1 MSGGGPA
8 RLPATVI
15 GGWLGAGKTTLVN
28 HLLRH
33 AGGRRIAV
41 LVNDFGEV
49 SIDADL
55 IEGAEGGVLSL
66 AGGCMC
72 CSWGEDL
79 FGTLARVRDRQ
90 PAPDVLLVETSGVAQ
105 PATVARLLRLA
116 PDLDVEGVVVLVD
129 AETVRERAA
138 DRYVGELVR
147 QQLAEADLLLL
158 NKLDLVTPGQAV
170 EVMQWLGAQ
179 VPGVRVV
186 PAEQGRVEPGVVLGV
201 GLELASESGSG
212 SGSRSVSES
221 GSDSD
226 SGPGPGP
233 GSGSSSADAEWPAA
247 GSAVEAPSQGAWQP
261 RAWQPLARDA
271 GTRFESGSQRHD
283 GPVDVAALAREL
295 CAPGSRIVRAKGVL
309 TNLDGQPVLLQVV
322 GRRAHIGPAPPGAA
336 QVGVL
341 VWIAVR

>member
-1 MSGGGPA
+1 MSGGPGPQA
-8 RLPATVI
+8 APLPATVI

-55 IEGAEGGVLSL
+55 IEGADGGVLSL

-79 FGTLARVRDRQ
+79 FGTLARVRARQ
-90 PAPDVLLVETSGVAQ
+90 PAPEVLLVETSGVAQ

-116 PDLDVEGVVVLVD
+116 PDLEVEGVVVLVD

-138 DRYVGELVR
+138 DRYVGDLVR

-158 NKLDLVTPGQAV
+158 NKLDLVTPDQAA
-170 EVMQWLGAQ
+170 EVAQWLGTQ
-179 VPGVRVV
+179 VPGVRVA
-186 PAEQGRVEPGVVLGV
+186 PADRGRVEPAVVLGV
-201 GLELASESGSG
+201 GLERERVPESGSG
-212 SGSRSVSES
+212 SG
-221 GSDSD
+221 
-226 SGPGPGP
+226 P
-233 GSGSSSADAEWPAA
+233 GSGSIRADADSRAA
-247 GSAVEAPSQGAWQP
+247 GRAVEAASHSAWQP
-261 RAWQPLARDA
+261 RVWQSLARDA
-271 GTRFESGSQRHD
+271 GTRFESGSQRHER
-283 GPVDVAALAREL
+283 PVDVAALAREL

-309 TNLDGQPVLLQVV
+309 IGLDGQPVLLQVV
-322 GRRAHIGPAPPGAA
+322 GRRAHIGPAPAGAGH
-336 QVGVL
+336 VGLL
-341 VWIAVR
+341 VWIALR